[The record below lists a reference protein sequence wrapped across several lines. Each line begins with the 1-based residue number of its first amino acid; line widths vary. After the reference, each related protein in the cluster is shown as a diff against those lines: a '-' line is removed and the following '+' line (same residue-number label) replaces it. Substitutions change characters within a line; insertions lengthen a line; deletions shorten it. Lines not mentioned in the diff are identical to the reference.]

1 MILILNCGS
10 QSIKWK
16 VYDLPRGK
24 AGGELKLLQH
34 GSRDVLNSAQFS
46 EVLFEEL
53 NKITESINL
62 IGHRVVHGGTEFIKP
77 LQITEENLKELE
89 KISHLAPLHN
99 PYNLLGIKACQKIFK
114 DVRQFAVFDTEFFAD
129 LPKMAYTYALPENL
143 NFRRFGFQG
152 TSHEYV
158 ANEAVRIIKK
168 PFNKLKIITC
178 HLGGGASVAAIK
190 NGKAIDTSMGFTP
203 LEGLVMMTRSGN
215 VDAGIVLELVKQ
227 FGIEGTDK
235 MLNKNS
241 GIKGVCGEGDMLKVL
256 SALGGPASGGE
267 KAKYKLAFD
276 VFVYSVQK
284 YIGAYFAIL
293 GGCDVLVFTGSIGA
307 GNPKTRNAISKLDIL
322 KKTKILAIKTDE
334 ELAIAK
340 KIFNIVI

>member
-1 MILILNCGS
+1 MILVLNCGS

-16 VYDLPRGK
+16 VFNEKLR
-24 AGGELKLLQH
+24 LLQQ
-34 GSRDVLNSAQFS
+34 GSRDVLSSAQFN
-46 EVLFEEL
+46 EVLYEEL
-53 NKITESINL
+53 NKITEKIDFV
-62 IGHRVVHGGTEFIKP
+62 GHRVVHGGNKFVKP
-77 LQITEENLKELE
+77 LQIDEENLKELE
-89 KISHLAPLHN
+89 KINHWAPLHN
-99 PYNLLGIKACQKIFK
+99 PYNLLGVKACQKLFK
-114 DVRQFAVFDTEFFAD
+114 EAKQIAVFDTEFFAE
-129 LPKMAYTYALPENL
+129 LPEKSFTYALPENL

-158 ANEAVRIIKK
+158 AKEATKIIKK

-178 HLGGGASVAAIK
+178 HLGGGASCSAIK

-235 MLNKNS
+235 LLNKDS
-241 GIKGVCGEGDMLKVL
+241 GIKGICGEGNMLKVL
-256 SALGGPASGGE
+256 E
-267 KAKYKLAFD
+267 KVKAGDKKAKLAFD
-276 VFVYSVQK
+276 VFVYNIQK

-307 GNPKTRNAISKLDIL
+307 GNPKTRNTISKMDIL

-334 ELAIAK
+334 ELAIAQ
-340 KIFNIVI
+340 KIFNT